1 MPDKGE
7 NGGKKKKKKESGG
20 FRMEVSKEIGAK
32 ESAEKKEKKK
42 NK

>member
-7 NGGKKKKKKESGG
+7 NGGKKKKKKESGV
-20 FRMEVSKEIGAK
+20 FRMEAAKEIGAK